1 MFSALAPEFG
11 IVVLHSTACRES
23 VESTKP
29 PSRVIGGAQDS
40 PGFRKRGLQDE
51 VVRRPHKTPGTFLV
65 GTNQLALAA

>member
-11 IVVLHSTACRES
+11 TAVFHSTACIES
-23 VESTKP
+23 VEATKP
-29 PSRVIGGAQDS
+29 PSRVNGGDQDS
-40 PGFRKRGLQDE
+40 TGFRKRGLQDE